1 VPRARAAAIVLAL
14 AATNVSAQ
22 EPPAPEE
29 IGPPPLPPVEIHGF
43 VSQGFI
49 LTTDNNYLAESEDG
63 SFEFAEVG
71 LNFTKALTERL
82 RAGVQLFARDLGPS
96 GDYDAKLDWFYLDY
110 RWTDRLGVR
119 AGRVKLPFGL
129 YNDTSDID
137 AARVP
142 VLLPQSI
149 YPTQNRNFLLAQ
161 TGVEIYGQ
169 LAAGGAGAIAYN
181 LYGGTVFIEI
191 EEGGQTP
198 YEIRG
203 LRTPYIFGG
212 RLLWEAPIE
221 GLRAGGSVQA
231 LRLEADLRYPAV
243 MRDVKLEVPAVLWV
257 ASVEYLREE
266 WLFAAEYSR
275 WHTEIES
282 DDPALFPETE
292 TVSERAYVMAS
303 RRLGRLTPG
312 AYYSLFYPDVDDR
325 EGRAQ
330 QQHDV
335 AATLRVDLN
344 AWWLLKL
351 EAHFMHGTA
360 AATPALNDRPSGELA
375 NSWGLF
381 LVKTTAYF

>member
-360 AATPALNDRPSGELA
+360 AATPALNDRPRGELA
-375 NSWGLF
+375 NNWGLF